1 MLLLRDLPRY
11 EMLQEKSKRYPELDA
26 NAVEAT
32 LVLLRVA
39 SDVFEG
45 MGAHLMREGLSQG
58 RFMVLVLLD
67 RCPQSEGI
75 CPSEIADQLGVTR
88 ATVTGLLD
96 GLEKEM
102 LISRQMQ
109 PEDRRAFC
117 IELTPKGR
125 HFLAAM
131 LPEHYR
137 RIAGLM
143 AHLNATEQRQLVK
156 LLSKVAHGQS
166 ALRDEN
172 WTPVAELASQ
182 ELEVGI

>member
-11 EMLQEKSKRYPELDA
+11 EMLQEKAQRYPELDA
-26 NAVEAT
+26 SAVDAT
-32 LVLLRVA
+32 LILLRVA

-45 MGAHLMREGLSQG
+45 LGAQLTRNGLSQG
-58 RFMVLVLLD
+58 RFMVLMLLD
-67 RCPQSEGI
+67 RSPAGEGI
-75 CPSEIADQLGVTR
+75 LPSEIAEQLGVTR

-96 GLEKEM
+96 GLEKCH
-102 LISRQMQ
+102 LISRQMH

-125 HFLAAM
+125 QFLADM

-143 AHLNATEQRQLVK
+143 AHLDHEEQRQLVK
-156 LLSKVAHGQS
+156 LLSKVSHGQN
-166 ALRDEN
+166 ALRDED
-172 WTPVAELASQ
+172 WTPSEN
-182 ELEVGI
+182 

>member
-1 MLLLRDLPRY
+1 MRKPTAPGMLLLRDLPRY
-11 EMLQEKSKRYPELDA
+11 EMLQEKAKRYPELDA
-26 NAVEAT
+26 SAVDAT

-45 MGAHLMREGLSQG
+45 MGAHLARHDISQG

-67 RCPQSEGI
+67 RYSHGEGI
-75 CPSEIADQLGVTR
+75 LPSEIAEQLGVTR

-96 GLEKEM
+96 GLEKCH
-102 LISRQMQ
+102 LISRQMH

-125 HFLAAM
+125 KFLAEM

-143 AHLNATEQRQLVK
+143 AHLSEAEQRQLVK
-156 LLSKVAHGQS
+156 LLSKVAHGQN
-166 ALRDEN
+166 ALHDEN
-172 WTPVAELASQ
+172 WQPCEN
-182 ELEVGI
+182 

>member
-26 NAVEAT
+26 HAVEAT

-45 MGAHLMREGLSQG
+45 MGTHLARQNISQG
-58 RFMVLVLLD
+58 RFMVLMLLD
-67 RCPQSEGI
+67 RHSHGEGVS
-75 CPSEIADQLGVTR
+75 PSEIADQLGVTR

-96 GLEKEM
+96 GLEKET
-102 LISRQMQ
+102 LISREMH
-109 PEDRRAFC
+109 PDDRRAFC

-125 HFLAAM
+125 EFLSTM
-131 LPEHYR
+131 LPGHYR

-143 AHLNATEQRQLVK
+143 AHLNSAEQKQLVK
-156 LLSKVAHGQS
+156 LLSKVARGQN
-166 ALRDEN
+166 AMHDEN
-172 WTPVAELASQ
+172 WTPSDN
-182 ELEVGI
+182 

>member
-11 EMLQEKSKRYPELDA
+11 EMLQEKAKRYPELDA
-26 NAVEAT
+26 SAVDAT

-45 MGAHLMREGLSQG
+45 MGAHLGRHDVSQG

-67 RCPQSEGI
+67 RCSHGEGI
-75 CPSEIADQLGVTR
+75 LPSEIAEQLGVTR

-96 GLEKEM
+96 GLEKET
-102 LISRQMQ
+102 LISRTMH
-109 PEDRRAFC
+109 PDDRRAFC

-125 HFLAAM
+125 EFLAAM

-143 AHLNATEQRQLVK
+143 AHLSQNEQRQLVK
-156 LLSKVAHGQS
+156 LLSKVSRGQN
-166 ALRDEN
+166 ALHDEN
-172 WTPVAELASQ
+172 WTPCEN
-182 ELEVGI
+182 

>member
-11 EMLQEKSKRYPELDA
+11 EMLQQKAQRYPELDVS
-26 NAVEAT
+26 AVDAT

-45 MGAHLMREGLSQG
+45 MGAHLTREGLSQG

-67 RCPQSEGI
+67 RSAKGEGI
-75 CPSEIADQLGVTR
+75 LPSEIADQLGVTR

-96 GLEKEM
+96 GLEKCN
-102 LISRQMQ
+102 LISRTMH

-125 HFLAAM
+125 QFLAAM

-143 AHLNATEQRQLVK
+143 AHLDHAEQRQLVA
-156 LLSKVAHGQS
+156 LLSKVAHGQD
-166 ALRDEN
+166 ALHDEH
-172 WTPVAELASQ
+172 WTPCEN
-182 ELEVGI
+182 

>member
-1 MLLLRDLPRY
+1 MRKPTAPGMLLLRDLPRY
-11 EMLQEKSKRYPELDA
+11 EMLQEKAQRYPELDA
-26 NAVEAT
+26 SAVDAT

-45 MGAHLMREGLSQG
+45 LGAQLMRNGLSQG

-67 RCPQSEGI
+67 RCSHGEGI
-75 CPSEIADQLGVTR
+75 SPSEIAEQLGVTR

-96 GLEKEM
+96 GLEKCH
-102 LISRQMQ
+102 LISRQMH

-125 HFLAAM
+125 QFLADM

-143 AHLNATEQRQLVK
+143 AHLDHAEQRHLVS
-156 LLSKVAHGQS
+156 LLTKVAHGQD
-166 ALRDEN
+166 ALHDEN
-172 WTPVAELASQ
+172 WISSEN
-182 ELEVGI
+182 

>member
-11 EMLQEKSKRYPELDA
+11 EMLQEKAKRYPELDA
-26 NAVEAT
+26 HAVEAT

-45 MGAHLMREGLSQG
+45 MGAHLARHDVSQG

-67 RCPQSEGI
+67 RAPVGEGAL
-75 CPSEIADQLGVTR
+75 PSEIAQQLGVTR

-96 GLEKEM
+96 GLEKET
-102 LISRQMQ
+102 LISRKMH

-125 HFLAAM
+125 EFLATM

-143 AHLNATEQRQLVK
+143 AHLNQTEQRQLVT
-156 LLSKVAHGQS
+156 LLSKVAHGQN
-166 ALRDEN
+166 ALHDED
-172 WTPVAELASQ
+172 WTPSQ
-182 ELEVGI
+182 KSEVES

>member
-1 MLLLRDLPRY
+1 MAPGMLLLRDLPRY
-11 EMLQEKSKRYPELDA
+11 EMLQEKAQRYPELDA

-45 MGAHLMREGLSQG
+45 MGAHLARHDISQG

-67 RCPQSEGI
+67 RHSHAEGLL
-75 CPSEIADQLGVTR
+75 PSEIAEHLGVTR

-96 GLEKEM
+96 GLEKCE
-102 LISRQMQ
+102 LISREMH

-125 HFLAAM
+125 EFLAEM
-131 LPEHYR
+131 LPGHYR

-143 AHLNATEQRQLVK
+143 AHLSESEQRQLVK
-156 LLSKVAHGQS
+156 LLGKVSHGHN
-166 ALRDEN
+166 ALRDED
-172 WTPVAELASQ
+172 WTPSEN
-182 ELEVGI
+182 

>member
-26 NAVEAT
+26 SAVEAT

-45 MGAHLMREGLSQG
+45 MGAHLARHELSQG

-67 RCPQSEGI
+67 RHERGEGVS
-75 CPSEIADQLGVTR
+75 PSEIAEQLGVTR

-96 GLEKEM
+96 GLEKEA
-102 LISRQMQ
+102 LISRQTH

-125 HFLAAM
+125 QFLATL
-131 LPEHYR
+131 LPGHYR

-143 AHLNATEQRQLVK
+143 AHLNPAEQKQLVK
-156 LLSKVAHGQS
+156 LLSKVARGQN
-166 ALRDEN
+166 ALHDEN
-172 WTPVAELASQ
+172 WTPSEN
-182 ELEVGI
+182 

>member
-45 MGAHLMREGLSQG
+45 MGAHLGRQNISQG

-67 RCPQSEGI
+67 RCPRSEGI
-75 CPSEIADQLGVTR
+75 SPSEIADQLGVTR

-96 GLEKEM
+96 GLEKDD
-102 LISRQMQ
+102 LISREMH

-125 HFLAAM
+125 QFLAAM

-143 AHLNATEQRQLVK
+143 AHLNPTEQQQLVK
-156 LLSKVAHGQS
+156 LLSKVAHGQC

-172 WTPVAELASQ
+172 WMPAAEVRS
-182 ELEVGI
+182 

>member
-11 EMLQEKSKRYPELDA
+11 EMLQEKAKRYPELDA
-26 NAVEAT
+26 SAVEAT

-45 MGAHLMREGLSQG
+45 MGTHLARHDISQG

-67 RCPQSEGI
+67 RCERGEGI
-75 CPSEIADQLGVTR
+75 LPSEIAEQLGVTR

-96 GLEKEM
+96 GLEKET
-102 LISRQMQ
+102 LISRTMH

-125 HFLAAM
+125 RFLTEL

-143 AHLNATEQRQLVK
+143 AHLNCAEQRQLVE
-156 LLSKVAHGQS
+156 LLGKVAHGQN
-166 ALRDEN
+166 ALHDEE
-172 WTPVAELASQ
+172 WTLSEN
-182 ELEVGI
+182 